1 MQAARARGSLAPV
14 PSPLPA
20 PVVLSLR
27 FAVVCPVL
35 LGLAVAAAGAAATEA
50 AAWAQAA
57 PASPPA
63 GLQVTV
69 APQRPFLILG
79 ADADVTIDVE
89 ASGPGGD
96 ALVPTRVF
104 ATVGTLEMPRPTG
117 APGHFT
123 ARYLAPDD
131 RFPEVALLV
140 VELGNGSQRLH
151 GVARLPLH
159 GKTEM
164 PLRTSPSAQVTLRVG
179 DQWFGPVAADKQGH
193 VKIPIEVPPG
203 LRVGLARAIDHN
215 GNVKETEVDLQ
226 PAPFKRVLIVAPP
239 VLEVGSLVE
248 VAVLALDPFG
258 EPAAPGRLSVHTT
271 EGLVHPMGAGGLGE
285 ARFFVEV
292 PRRVGAGVLA
302 LTAAAAGTPLG
313 RGELAV
319 PLVAAPPRSLTLSPS
334 LRRLVIGGGAQ
345 ARIVVSAHDRFGNPT
360 TAERARAT
368 VDGVAEPLRFT
379 AGGLGILIVPPP
391 PYYDGKDRI
400 SIEVRLDDAVAS
412 QDVFLT
418 GGSPTAL
425 SLAVRE
431 PRLVA
436 DGRRATELRA
446 RAFDRNGTPTVVPGL
461 SWETPGGRLGAVR
474 MPHEGEYIAE
484 FVPERANDTHSEV
497 VAVTAGPALRAVAS
511 VEVAPP
517 PVHVLVGGRFGVYT
531 NFGPVVG
538 PAAFLEALVP
548 VARHTG
554 RFVAGLTAGYL
565 HGDLP
570 VSGPNKS
577 TSRLELDQVPVL
589 AIARYRFGSRA
600 SPELSA
606 GAGAGVSIA
615 ETRLTPDVTDSAS
628 VVEARAWSVALQG
641 DAEATFPL
649 RPGRLVVGARYLWVD
664 LGRTS
669 HGDNVNGNVA
679 GFMGDLGYRMSW

>member
-1 MQAARARGSLAPV
+1 MRAVRARGPLAP
-14 PSPLPA
+14 A
-20 PVVLSLR
+20 
-27 FAVVCPVL
+27 L
-35 LGLAVAAAGAAATEA
+35 LGLALAAAGGREPVARAE
-50 AAWAQAA
+50 
-57 PASPPA
+57 ASPPAPA
-63 GLQVTV
+63 GLQVTLTP
-69 APQRPFLILG
+69 ARPFLVLG
-79 ADADVTIDVE
+79 ADADLTIDVE
-89 ASGPGGD
+89 VSGPGGD
-96 ALVPTRVF
+96 ALAPTRVF
-104 ATVGTLEMPRPTG
+104 TTVGTLETPRPSG
-117 APGHFT
+117 APGHFS
-123 ARYLAPDD
+123 ARYLPPAD
-131 RFPEVALLV
+131 RFPQVALLV
-140 VELGNGSQRLH
+140 VELGNGSQRLR

-203 LRVGLARAIDHN
+203 LRVGLARAVDHN

-226 PAPFKRVLIVAPP
+226 PAPFRRVLIIAPP
-239 VLEVGSLVE
+239 LLEVGSFVE

-258 EPAAPGRLSVHTT
+258 EPAATGRLSLHTT
-271 EGLVHPMGAGGLGE
+271 EGLVHAVGAGVPGE
-285 ARFFVEV
+285 ARFLVEV

-302 LTAAAAGTPLG
+302 LTAGAAGTPIG
-313 RGELAV
+313 RAELAV
-319 PLVAAPPRSLTLSPS
+319 PLVAGPPRALTLSPS

-360 TAERARAT
+360 TADRARAA
-368 VDGVAEPLRFT
+368 VDGVGAPLRFT

-400 SIEVRLDDAVAS
+400 SIEVHLDDAVAT
-412 QDVFLT
+412 QDVYLT

-431 PRLVA
+431 SRLVA

-446 RAFDRNGTPTVVPGL
+446 RAFDRNGTPTLVPGL

-474 MPHEGEYIAE
+474 MPREGEYIAE

-497 VAVTAGPALRAVAS
+497 VAVTAGPALRAVAT

-531 NFGPVVG
+531 NLGPVVG

-565 HGDLP
+565 HGDLNIA
-570 VSGPNKS
+570 GPNKT
-577 TSRLELDQVPVL
+577 TSRLELSQFPVL

-600 SPELSA
+600 SPEVSA
-606 GAGAGVSIA
+606 GAGAGVSLA
-615 ETRLTPDVTDSAS
+615 STRLTPDATDSAS
-628 VVEARAWSVALQG
+628 VVEAGAWSIALQA

-649 RPGRLVVGARYLWVD
+649 RPGRLVLGARYLWID

-679 GFMGDLGYRMSW
+679 GIMGDLGYRMSW